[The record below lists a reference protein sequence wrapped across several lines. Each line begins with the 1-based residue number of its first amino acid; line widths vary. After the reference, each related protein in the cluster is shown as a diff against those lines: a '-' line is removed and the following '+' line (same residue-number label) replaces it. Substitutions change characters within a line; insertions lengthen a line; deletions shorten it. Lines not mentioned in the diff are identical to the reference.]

1 LTSIENLVQ
10 KTPDRFGPPDIL
22 VNNASISKKRT
33 FTVDYMVEALLVYLQ
48 ERGYEKLTIGE
59 GTGFDKRMKISTLTI
74 YHRLGY
80 DRFIKRSPL
89 PQTSH

>member
-1 LTSIENLVQ
+1 
-10 KTPDRFGPPDIL
+10 
-22 VNNASISKKRT
+22 
-33 FTVDYMVEALLVYLQ
+33 MVEALLVYLQ